1 MTQLEILAILLATVA
16 AAHFL
21 GQRPGGR
28 IVGGALLVIIIAA
41 TLANFGV
48 IPLASESVP
57 VYGQLLG
64 TVAPISIFLLLLNA
78 RLKSLTQAGGPMLAM
93 FALAAAGTLVGVL
106 AAGWL
111 LGARE
116 WMGQWFGPLSG
127 MFAATYIGGGANF
140 NALALHYEF
149 MQSGNLY
156 AAAAVADHVLTVVWI
171 AVLLIFPR
179 LMRGILNISGPID
192 AQSACNRTIVQSD
205 ARSDAQ
211 SDAQPD
217 APSDP
222 ESRGEEESDS
232 PGKPGLSDLV
242 VLAALGVGA
251 FVVSET
257 LTAWLSTVTGAN
269 IPSILVLTTFALV
282 LAQFE
287 RVARLRGTQVLGM
300 FGAYLFLAALAAY
313 CEVAAL
319 AETGSLGLKL
329 MAFVTLLIAVHG
341 VFVVVAG
348 RLMGQSAEVTAVV
361 SATTVGG
368 STVVLPLVERFGRAD
383 LLLPGIVLGTLG
395 NLLGTYLGF
404 LLVYMLT

>member
-1 MTQLEILAILLATVA
+1 MNQLEILAILLATVA

-41 TLANFGV
+41 TLANLGV

-57 VYGQLLG
+57 IYDQLLG
-64 TVAPISIFLLLLNA
+64 TVAPVSIFLLLLNA

-93 FALAAAGTLVGVL
+93 FALAAVGTLVGVL
-106 AAGWL
+106 TAGWL

-140 NALALHYEF
+140 NALALHYEV

-156 AAAAVADHVLTVVWI
+156 AAAAVADHVLTVIWI

-179 LMRGILNISGPID
+179 VLRGILYRSGPVG
-192 AQSACNRTIVQSD
+192 AEAGR
-205 ARSDAQ
+205 
-211 SDAQPD
+211 
-217 APSDP
+217 
-222 ESRGEEESDS
+222 ESPGKGEADS

-251 FVVSET
+251 FVVSGN
-257 LTAWLSTVTGAN
+257 LTAWLSAATGAN
-269 IPSILVLTTFALV
+269 IPSILVLTTLALV

-287 RVARLRGTQVLGM
+287 GIARLRGTQVLGM

-319 AETGSLGLKL
+319 RETGSLGLKL
-329 MAFVTLLIAVHG
+329 MAFVTMLIAIHG
-341 VFVVVAG
+341 VFVVLAG
-348 RLMGQSAEVTAVV
+348 RLLGQSAEVTAVV

-395 NLLGTYLGF
+395 NLLGTYIGF
-404 LLVYMLT
+404 VLVYMLT

>member
-41 TLANFGV
+41 TLANLGV

-192 AQSACNRTIVQSD
+192 AQSVLQ
-205 ARSDAQ
+205 SDAQ
-211 SDAQPD
+211 SD
-217 APSDP
+217 P
-222 ESRGEEESDS
+222 ESRTEEESDS

-251 FVVSET
+251 FVVSEK